1 MLIIRTLGGLSVARD
16 TTVMTG
22 AAAQRRRLA
31 ILALLARG
39 GERGVAREKIIA
51 LLWPDHD
58 EERAR
63 RTLNQ
68 ALYALRRDLGD
79 DEVITGQQTL
89 LLDPARI
96 TADTILLEQ
105 ALQEGRSEDAAALYT
120 GPFLDGVVLDEADE
134 FNRWV
139 DAERSALHHRHAAML
154 EGLATAADARDDHAA
169 AVAWWRRLAAAEPLS
184 ARVTIGLM
192 KSLAASGDRHGA
204 VQHARVHAMLLEQ
217 ELDAPPDQSV
227 ADFAERLRTD
237 RTPTIAAPEL
247 TPPTAVALPPHI
259 EAAVEVHHATP
270 ATTAL
275 PLPRRRRWPAALVG
289 IALLGTAAWL
299 LRDRLFGSGP
309 HVVTGRTTHIT
320 ADATLELDPDLS
332 PDGTMIAYAAGQ
344 AGNTR
349 IYVRQMAG
357 GRPIEVATE
366 LPGPLRTPR
375 WSPDGQTL
383 AIGGRDAIY
392 GVPAL
397 GGATRVLIAFDSV
410 RGAPHSPAWSPNK
423 RSLAYIR
430 ENRLMIRTVPIGRE
444 RMVVTLDDPHT
455 IAFSP
460 DSRWIAVVSGN
471 AAFTLG
477 SRAPATLGA
486 NLGNRAPSTIYV
498 LPVRVNSGAPVAIT
512 ARDHLAVSPV
522 WAPDARHLLFLSDA
536 DGSRDVWMAEM
547 SPKGQLV
554 APATRLTTGLG
565 AHSIALSRD
574 GGTLAYSLFRQSSNI
589 WTAAIDGGPIS
600 LRTATPVTSGTQ
612 LIEGIALSPDGQR
625 LAFDSDRDGT
635 QDLWQVA
642 VSGGEASKLGG
653 TTFDDFLPT
662 WSPDGLEL
670 AYHVFRRGVRQI
682 SIMPA
687 TGGVSHPVTLDSVD
701 TRDPAWSPD
710 GASLLV
716 SRWVGDRYELFLT
729 TRGSDRQW
737 GPPTQLTRTGGQ
749 SGRWS
754 PDGREIAYLAP
765 QDSNALLVMPAAGGT
780 SRTLVRGSGAAERPF
795 PATIEWSRDGRRLVY
810 RAVDSVGVSSFREVQ
825 RDGSGDRLLL
835 RLDDP
840 ERVSNRVE
848 FATDGRRL
856 FFTLER
862 AESDLWT
869 MALSAKWDPPPPPP
883 APAPQPATKPA
894 ARPGARTASR

>member
-16 TTVMTG
+16 STVMTG

-58 EERAR
+58 EEHAR

-79 DEVITGQQTL
+79 DDVITGQQTL
-89 LLDPARI
+89 LLDPERI

-105 ALQEGRSEDAAALYT
+105 ALQENRAEDAASLYT
-120 GPFLDGVVLDEADE
+120 GPFLDGVVLDDADE

-192 KSLAASGDRHGA
+192 KSLAASGDRQGA

-247 TPPTAVALPPHI
+247 APPTAVALPPHI

-275 PLPRRRRWPAALVG
+275 PLPRRRRWPAVVIG
-289 IALLGTAAWL
+289 IALLGTTVWL

-357 GRPIEVATE
+357 GRPIEVATD

-444 RMVVTLDDPHT
+444 RLVTTLDDPHT

-547 SPKGQLV
+547 STKGQLV
-554 APATRLTTGLG
+554 APAARLTTGLG
-565 AHSIALSRD
+565 AHSMALSRD
-574 GGTLAYSLFRQSSNI
+574 GATLAYSLFRQSSNI

-600 LRTATPVTSGTQ
+600 VRAATPVTSGTQ

-642 VSGGEASKLGG
+642 ASGGEASKLGG

-780 SRTLVRGSGAAERPF
+780 SRTLVRGTGAAERPF
-795 PATIEWSRDGRRLVY
+795 PATIQWHRDGR
-810 RAVDSVGVSSFREVQ
+810 SVI
-825 RDGSGDRLLL
+825 
-835 RLDDP
+835 
-840 ERVSNRVE
+840 
-848 FATDGRRL
+848 
-856 FFTLER
+856 
-862 AESDLWT
+862 
-869 MALSAKWDPPPPPP
+869 
-883 APAPQPATKPA
+883 
-894 ARPGARTASR
+894 

>member
-1 MLIIRTLGGLSVARD
+1 MLIIRTFGGLSVARD
-16 TTVMTG
+16 GVIMTG

-79 DEVITGQQTL
+79 DDVITGQQTL
-89 LLDPARI
+89 LLDPDRI
-96 TADTILLEQ
+96 TADTILLDQ
-105 ALQEGRSEDAAALYT
+105 ALQANRPEEAAALYT

-184 ARVTIGLM
+184 ARVAIGVM
-192 KSLAASGDRHGA
+192 KSLAASGDRQGA

-237 RTPTIAAPEL
+237 RTPTIAAPEI
-247 TPPTAVALPPHI
+247 TPPTAVTLPPPR
-259 EAAVEVHHATP
+259 EGAVEVHQTTP
-270 ATTAL
+270 AATAL
-275 PLPRRRRWPAALVG
+275 PVQHRRRWPVVLVG
-289 IALLGTAAWL
+289 IALVGTAAWL
-299 LRDRLFGSGP
+299 LRDRLVGSGP

-320 ADATLELDPDLS
+320 ADASLELDPDLS
-332 PDGTMIAYAAGQ
+332 PDGAMIAYAAGQ

-349 IYVRQMAG
+349 IYVRQLAG
-357 GRPIEVATE
+357 GRPIEVATD

-397 GGATRVLIAFDSV
+397 GGPTRVLIAFDSV
-410 RGAPHSPAWSPNK
+410 RGAPHSPAWAPNK

-430 ENRLMIRTVPIGRE
+430 QDRLMIRTVPIGRE
-444 RMVVTLDDPHT
+444 RVVATLDDPHA

-536 DGSRDVWMAEM
+536 DGSRDVWMAEIDT
-547 SPKGQLV
+547 KGQLV
-554 APATRLTTGLG
+554 APAERLTTGLG
-565 AHSIALSRD
+565 AHSIALSHD

-589 WTAAIDGGPIS
+589 WMAAIDDGQVS
-600 LRTATPVTSGTQ
+600 VRAATPVTTGTQ
-612 LIEGIALSPDGQR
+612 LIEGIALSPDGQH

-635 QDLWQVA
+635 QDIWQVA
-642 VSGGEASKLGG
+642 APGGEASKLGG
-653 TTFDDFLPT
+653 TTFDDFLPA
-662 WSPDGLEL
+662 WSPDGQEV

-682 SIMPA
+682 SVMPA
-687 TGGVSHPVTLDSVD
+687 IGGVSHPVTLDSTD
-701 TRDPAWSPD
+701 TRDPDWSPD
-710 GASLLV
+710 GAAILV
-716 SRWVGDRYELFLT
+716 SRWVGGRYELFRIV
-729 TRGSDRQW
+729 RGADRQW
-737 GPPTQLTRTGGQ
+737 SALTQLTTEGGQ

-765 QDSNALLVMPAAGGT
+765 QDSNAVRVMPVGGGAA
-780 SRTLVRGSGAAERPF
+780 RTLLRGSGAPERPF
-795 PATIEWSRDGRRLVY
+795 PATIEWSRDGRRLIY
-810 RAVDSVGVSSFREVQ
+810 RAVDSLGVSSFREVQ
-825 RDGSGDRLLL
+825 RDGTGDRLLM

-840 ERVSNRVE
+840 ERISNRVE

-869 MALSAKWDPPPPPP
+869 MALKARWEKPPPVPPP
-883 APAPQPATKPA
+883 ATRPP
-894 ARPGARTASR
+894 ARPASR